1 MSGNVEHAYDVIRS
15 KLPVSDPAIMHKF
28 ISNINATMTKA
39 GIRIPMQGIMDVL
52 VPSDGIYKI
61 HGGKIRNIANTS
73 KYPG

>member
-1 MSGNVEHAYDVIRS
+1 
-15 KLPVSDPAIMHKF
+15 MHKF

-61 HGGKIRNIANTS
+61 HGGKIRNIANSTR
-73 KYPG
+73 YPGEDSLIPLSEGEISEKEAEH